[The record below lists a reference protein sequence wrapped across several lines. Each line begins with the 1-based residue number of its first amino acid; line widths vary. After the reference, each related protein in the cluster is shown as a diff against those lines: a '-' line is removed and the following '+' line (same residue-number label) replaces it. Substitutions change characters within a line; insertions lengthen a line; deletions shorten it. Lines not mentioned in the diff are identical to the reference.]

1 MRQIIRLFIQV
12 KLFAKP
18 FGRPL
23 TYPGFATVNIAVS
36 SKDALCANSHKKQ
49 NEPQTK
55 RNPDEEADR
64 LTMQT
69 MSAIIPHSSP
79 PILFQFPKE
88 LTSID

>member
-1 MRQIIRLFIQV
+1 MRQIIELFIRV
-12 KLFAKP
+12 KLLFAKP

-23 TYPGFATVNIAVS
+23 TYLLTYPGFATANIAVS

-64 LTMQT
+64 C
-69 MSAIIPHSSP
+69 
-79 PILFQFPKE
+79 
-88 LTSID
+88 